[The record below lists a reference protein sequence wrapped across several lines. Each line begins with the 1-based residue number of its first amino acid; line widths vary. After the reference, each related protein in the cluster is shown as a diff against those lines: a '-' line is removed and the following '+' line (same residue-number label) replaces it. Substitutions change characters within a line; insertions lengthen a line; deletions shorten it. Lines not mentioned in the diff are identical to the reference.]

1 MVDQDWDRDAKRAG
15 EKSPPQVKGPL
26 DAVAANVTQKGQ
38 GSIIELSG
46 LSAFLLGLEKHHFPP
61 EDRRVSDG
69 RVLLRRLK
77 ETLLAEAGLLIGLSE
92 GDKGSV
98 ILDDLA
104 REAALGWDGGD
115 SLVCAG
121 GAGRGQLVK
130 LR

>member
-1 MVDQDWDRDAKRAG
+1 M
-15 EKSPPQVKGPL
+15 
-26 DAVAANVTQKGQ
+26 AANVTQKGQ

-46 LSAFLLGLEKHHFPP
+46 LSAFILGLEKRHFPP
-61 EDRRVSDG
+61 ENRRVSDG

-92 GDKGSV
+92 GDEWSV

-104 REAALGWDGGD
+104 CEAALGWDGGD
-115 SLVCAG
+115 RLVRAG